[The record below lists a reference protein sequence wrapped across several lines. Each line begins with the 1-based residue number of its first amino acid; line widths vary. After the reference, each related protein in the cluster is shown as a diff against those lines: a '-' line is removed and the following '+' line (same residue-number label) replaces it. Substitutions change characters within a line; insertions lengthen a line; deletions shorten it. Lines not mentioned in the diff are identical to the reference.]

1 VPKEVLKR
9 MKDVEEKDRRP
20 NPKDI
25 MTPAAAAL
33 KE

>member
-1 VPKEVLKR
+1 MKE
-9 MKDVEEKDRRP
+9 VEEKDSRP

-33 KE
+33 KEKVI